1 MKKLVVAAVGV
12 ALLALQAGVSAWGM
26 EVHRLITKR
35 AIDGLPAEVKPFYQ
49 ARADFIIEHSVDP
62 DLWRVPDLS
71 GELGNEEPNHF
82 LDFDGFGDP
91 APFKNVP
98 RDWKAVVQKYGA
110 DMANKNGRLPW
121 RADEI
126 YGKLVAAFTDLGKG
140 TAPYAADN
148 ARYLSAILAHYVGDA
163 HQPFHAVINYDGQA
177 TNQRGIHSRFETE
190 LVMRNKD
197 RLTLTPVVITP
208 IPDFRTF
215 MFDTLID
222 DQPYVAQVLAADKKA
237 TEGREFYDDAYYAEF
252 AKNGGLALA
261 EKRFS
266 ASASGIASV
275 WVAAWEKAGK
285 PKLPAGDGARTPA
298 RIRK

>member
-1 MKKLVVAAVGV
+1 
-12 ALLALQAGVSAWGM
+12 
-26 EVHRLITKR
+26 
-35 AIDGLPAEVKPFYQ
+35 
-49 ARADFIIEHSVDP
+49 
-62 DLWRVPDLS
+62 
-71 GELGNEEPNHF
+71 
-82 LDFDGFGDP
+82 
-91 APFKNVP
+91 VP
-98 RDWKAVVQKYGA
+98 RDGKAVVQKYGA

-285 PKLPAGDGARTPA
+285 PKLPSGDGARTPA